1 MNAPEKLKTPS
12 RSASELTCI
21 VRVNEEIKSI
31 VATAFRIN
39 LMALNAIFLA
49 KRAGNAALGFGVLS
63 NELRRFAQDLTHHM
77 ASLRDM
83 TSGSV
88 GSVTGV
94 VQQQRNSAILLQA
107 IRLSGDGVPGVREA
121 RKRGAQRLAEQ
132 HGRLRALDL
141 RLRAAVEETQQL
153 VELGGDVV
161 EGLLIVQNY
170 DHEDNSP
177 RFREFSEAYFKRFQR
192 SPGYSSV
199 SAYDAATVVLDAL
212 RKRQGGETLK
222 DALLKNSPYQGLQQE
237 IAFDA
242 NGDTTRVAYFMAIR
256 DGRFV
261 RAQ

>member
-1 MNAPEKLKTPS
+1 MNAPERNLKLTNH
-12 RSASELTCI
+12 RSGELAGI
-21 VRVNEEIKSI
+21 VRVNEEIKAI

-63 NELRRFAQDLTHHM
+63 NELRRFAQDLTRHM

-121 RKRGAQRLAEQ
+121 RQRGARRLADQ
-132 HGRLRALDL
+132 QARLRALDL

-153 VELGGDVV
+153 VELGGVLARSAKI
-161 EGLLIVQNY
+161 EAAYGGN
-170 DHEDNSP
+170 
-177 RFREFSEAYFKRFQR
+177 FSAALMQVSTDFAEVIAQIKR
-192 SPGYSSV
+192 SLE
-199 SAYDAATVVLDAL
+199 VLGKERL
-212 RKRQGGETLK
+212 VK
-222 DALLKNSPYQGLQQE
+222 D
-237 IAFDA
+237 
-242 NGDTTRVAYFMAIR
+242 
-256 DGRFV
+256 
-261 RAQ
+261 